1 MFTYLYLHGFA
12 SGPSSSKAEYF
23 AARFA
28 EAGVALNTPQL
39 DGGDFEA
46 MTISSQLHEL
56 ERAAGSGPVRLIG
69 SSLGGWLA
77 ALHASRNP
85 AVDRV
90 VLLAPAFGFVSLF
103 AEMLGPEKM
112 SQWERTGST
121 PVFHYASGRERL
133 LSFRFFEDA
142 QQYPLFPDFVQPS
155 LIIHG
160 IRDDTVPVQ
169 NSIHYANHHP
179 NVDLV
184 TLDSG
189 HELTDVTDR
198 LWRETREFF
207 QVVSAAHK
215 ACRQDEYGLWNCGIL
230 HLLFVL
236 NLIKGADFALFQF
249 LQLAG

>member
-1 MFTYLYLHGFA
+1 VFTYLYLHGFA
-12 SGPSSSKAEYF
+12 SGPSSAKAQYF

-28 EAGVALNTPQL
+28 EAGVALKTPQL
-39 DGGDFEA
+39 DSGDFEA
-46 MTISSQLHEL
+46 MTITSQLGEL
-56 ERAAGSGPVRLIG
+56 ERAAGSSPVRLIG

-77 ALHASRNP
+77 ALYASRNP

-103 AEMLGPEKM
+103 SKMLGPEKM
-112 SQWERTGST
+112 SEWKRTG
-121 PVFHYASGRERL
+121 VFLYASVRERL

-230 HLLFVL
+230 QFPFVL
-236 NLIKGADFALFQF
+236 D
-249 LQLAG
+249 